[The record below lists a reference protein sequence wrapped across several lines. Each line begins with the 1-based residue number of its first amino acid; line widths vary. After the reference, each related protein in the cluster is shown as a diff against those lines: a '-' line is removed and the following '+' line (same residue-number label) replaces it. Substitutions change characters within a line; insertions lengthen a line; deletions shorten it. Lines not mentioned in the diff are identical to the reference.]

1 MRAITTEGIT
11 VRAEAQYLPEHSYP
25 QGGRFLFGYRITI
38 TNGSKHTVQL
48 LERSWLILNGFG
60 ARREVEG
67 PGVVGQQPVM
77 APGETFEYSSYC
89 ELDTDY
95 GAMLGAYFM
104 KRIDKG
110 DFFSVRIPRM
120 LLIVPARLN

>member
-1 MRAITTEGIT
+1 MNAITTEGIT
-11 VRAEAQYLPEHSYP
+11 VRAEAQYLSDYSQP
-25 QGGRFLFGYRITI
+25 QLGKFLFGYRIAI

-48 LERSWLILNGFG
+48 IKRYWLIRNGFG

-67 PGVVGQQPVM
+67 LGVVGQQPVL

-95 GAMLGAYFM
+95 GAMLGTYIM
-104 KRIDKG
+104 KRADAG
-110 DFFSVRIPRM
+110 DFLSVRIPRM
-120 LLIVPARLN
+120 TLVVPARLN